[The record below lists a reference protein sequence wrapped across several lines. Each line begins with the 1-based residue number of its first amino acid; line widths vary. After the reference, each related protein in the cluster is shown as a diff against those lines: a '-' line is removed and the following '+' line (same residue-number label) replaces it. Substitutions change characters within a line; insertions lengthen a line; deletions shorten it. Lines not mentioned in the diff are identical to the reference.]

1 LHKHIHIDI
10 VNLVSM
16 DSILNHLAFL
26 FYLLS
31 AFSIWGLMA
40 SKKNNSA
47 LQIVVW
53 IFWLLAIICHVYEL
67 SPIFSERYSVDLS
80 LNYALILVAFIIS
93 ITLYISSIL
102 GNTQFLG
109 IIILPII
116 SLVFLFDF
124 ANNPV
129 NVALNN
135 FIFIHVIISLI
146 SYSILCL
153 TAAQSL
159 IVKLQEKKLQANQP
173 IGIIAS
179 LPSLDVMDKLLFKL
193 LALGVL
199 FLSISLI
206 SGLIFLEDIFSQH
219 LAHKTI
225 LSILAWFIFISL
237 IIGRKIY
244 GWRGS
249 NAASITL
256 IGFFILFLSYFG
268 TKTVLEIIL

>member
-1 LHKHIHIDI
+1 
-10 VNLVSM
+10 M
-16 DSILNHLAFL
+16 DSILNYLTFL

-31 AFSIWGLMA
+31 AFSIWRLMT
-40 SKKNNSA
+40 SKKNNPV
-47 LQIVVW
+47 LQIMVW
-53 IFWLLAIICHVYEL
+53 IFWLIAIICHVYEL
-67 SPIFSERYSVDLS
+67 SPIFNESYSIDLS
-80 LNYALILVAFIIS
+80 LDYALILVAFIIS

-124 ANNPV
+124 TNNPV
-129 NVALNN
+129 NVVLNN
-135 FIFIHVIISLI
+135 YIFIHVIISLI

-153 TAAQSL
+153 SAAQSL
-159 IVKLQEKKLQANQP
+159 IVKLQEKKLQTNQP

-199 FLSISLI
+199 FLSISIL

-225 LSILAWFIFISL
+225 LSILAWFIFVSL

-244 GWRGS
+244 GWRGK
-249 NAASITL
+249 NAANITL